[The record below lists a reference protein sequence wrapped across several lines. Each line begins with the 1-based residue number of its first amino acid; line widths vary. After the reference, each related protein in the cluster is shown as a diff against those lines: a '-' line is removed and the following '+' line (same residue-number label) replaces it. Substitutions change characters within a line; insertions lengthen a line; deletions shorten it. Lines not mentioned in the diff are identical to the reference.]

1 MNNELYEKNE
11 RDHIIYKPNNKNNKI
26 GNYQIIKTMG
36 EGTFG
41 KVKLGI
47 HIPTNEKVAIKILEK
62 SKIED
67 NDDLKC
73 INREISFLKTLNHI
87 NIISLYEIIENS
99 EYYYL
104 IMEYAENDLF
114 SYIVENNYLSEEISS
129 LFYYQLINAIEYI
142 HKKKIVHR
150 DLKPENI
157 LLTRN
162 NLILK
167 IIDFGLANSYKKNNT
182 SNKNIN
188 NINNDNNDIL
198 LKTACGSPCYAA
210 PEMVLG
216 KKYYGLNVD
225 IWSSGIILY
234 AMVCG
239 FLPFEDE
246 DNESIYRK
254 IILGKFDIPDKL
266 SNSCKDLICKILEG
280 NPKKRIKIDEIKK
293 HPFLKNCEERF
304 NRIISPYEIYYFY
317 NIDSNKNVEV
327 FNFIIDKIMNMN
339 IKNCDNRNDIIE
351 NIKNNNFN
359 YITSLYKILLKQAI
373 RNKEITNNNINNI
386 DGCCSLSS
394 CKTSA
399 TNNIKNENF
408 NKIKKDK
415 NYSPEN
421 YNINN
426 NFKYKNNINYDALD
440 KLFKIHSFNE
450 KKINHLKKKKINFIN
465 DKKIKNTFIKN
476 YEDLMNNAKKLLSNR
491 NGRNENSSSSIEI
504 NSNFNRTDGNNFKI
518 KINNILSSSNL
529 KVNTIRFSVDAPRV
543 ILNKENQTN
552 ECNITVKTQRK
563 KKPLSIIT
571 SGNTFIDSYDD
582 LIINTEN
589 NICSVN
595 KKLPKNKLDDKNNK
609 KVKNIISGLSSP
621 KLFSVKTT
629 EGNNNHSLKK
639 NKIPKGNKYNK
650 NVNNTN
656 IIKSKKNLITKGTL
670 YTKTVSV
677 INHLNLVHNNKSK
690 GKINNKKN
698 LDSQKKKNYNNM
710 MNNRFLLKTF
720 IDTSN
725 TNSKSPFN
733 LKAKTK
739 RQNIKNLTNNN
750 TPINKNYNNFNFKEK
765 PSPSNL
771 DKKYLENYK
780 NIIIKEKN
788 KENINTGNIIF
799 EKKRINETYKNI
811 SDIAKN
817 EFICFTTKFTLEE
830 VYNKIK
836 NFFERI
842 NYSINK
848 KDKTHFDILNKNKH
862 FISIQISKFEKNSI
876 VNIYKITNN
885 KNQSKNIIKN
895 LITEIGF

>member
-1 MNNELYEKNE
+1 
-11 RDHIIYKPNNKNNKI
+11 
-26 GNYQIIKTMG
+26 
-36 EGTFG
+36 
-41 KVKLGI
+41 
-47 HIPTNEKVAIKILEK
+47 
-62 SKIED
+62 
-67 NDDLKC
+67 
-73 INREISFLKTLNHI
+73 
-87 NIISLYEIIENS
+87 
-99 EYYYL
+99 
-104 IMEYAENDLF
+104 
-114 SYIVENNYLSEEISS
+114 
-129 LFYYQLINAIEYI
+129 
-142 HKKKIVHR
+142 
-150 DLKPENI
+150 
-157 LLTRN
+157 
-162 NLILK
+162 
-167 IIDFGLANSYKKNNT
+167 
-182 SNKNIN
+182 
-188 NINNDNNDIL
+188 
-198 LKTACGSPCYAA
+198 
-210 PEMVLG
+210 
-216 KKYYGLNVD
+216 
-225 IWSSGIILY
+225 
-234 AMVCG
+234 
-239 FLPFEDE
+239 
-246 DNESIYRK
+246 
-254 IILGKFDIPDKL
+254 
-266 SNSCKDLICKILEG
+266 
-280 NPKKRIKIDEIKK
+280 
-293 HPFLKNCEERF
+293 
-304 NRIISPYEIYYFY
+304 
-317 NIDSNKNVEV
+317 
-327 FNFIIDKIMNMN
+327 MN
-339 IKNCDNRNDIIE
+339 IKNCENRNDIIE

-656 IIKSKKNLITKGTL
+656 IIKSKKI
-670 YTKTVSV
+670 
-677 INHLNLVHNNKSK
+677 
-690 GKINNKKN
+690 
-698 LDSQKKKNYNNM
+698 
-710 MNNRFLLKTF
+710 
-720 IDTSN
+720 
-725 TNSKSPFN
+725 
-733 LKAKTK
+733 
-739 RQNIKNLTNNN
+739 
-750 TPINKNYNNFNFKEK
+750 
-765 PSPSNL
+765 
-771 DKKYLENYK
+771 
-780 NIIIKEKN
+780 
-788 KENINTGNIIF
+788 
-799 EKKRINETYKNI
+799 
-811 SDIAKN
+811 
-817 EFICFTTKFTLEE
+817 
-830 VYNKIK
+830 
-836 NFFERI
+836 
-842 NYSINK
+842 
-848 KDKTHFDILNKNKH
+848 
-862 FISIQISKFEKNSI
+862 
-876 VNIYKITNN
+876 
-885 KNQSKNIIKN
+885 
-895 LITEIGF
+895 

>member
-1 MNNELYEKNE
+1 MNNELYEKKE
-11 RDHIIYKPNNKNNKI
+11 KDHIIYKPNNKNNKI

-129 LFYYQLINAIEYI
+129 LLYYQLINAIEYI

-162 NLILK
+162 NSILK

-188 NINNDNNDIL
+188 NINNENENIL

-239 FLPFEDE
+239 FLPFEDD

-266 SNSCKDLICKILEG
+266 SLNCKDLICKILEG
-280 NPKKRIKIDEIKK
+280 NPKKRIKIDDIKK

-317 NIDSNKNVEV
+317 NFNSNKNFEV
-327 FNFIIDKIMNMN
+327 FNFIIDKIVDMN

-351 NIKNNNFN
+351 NIKNNSFN
-359 YITSLYKILLKQAI
+359 YITALYKILLKQAI
-373 RNKEITNNNINNI
+373 KNKEIKTSNNNINNNE
-386 DGCCSLSS
+386 GCCSLSS

-399 TNNIKNENF
+399 TNNNKNENL

-415 NYSPEN
+415 NHSPEN

-504 NSNFNRTDGNNFKI
+504 NSNFNRTDGNNFKG

-529 KVNTIRFSVDAPRV
+529 KVNKIRFSVDAPRL
-543 ILNKENQTN
+543 ILTKENQTN
-552 ECNITVKTQRK
+552 ECDLTVKTQRK
-563 KKPLSIIT
+563 KNHYQLLLLEILL
-571 SGNTFIDSYDD
+571 
-582 LIINTEN
+582 LI
-589 NICSVN
+589 
-595 KKLPKNKLDDKNNK
+595 
-609 KVKNIISGLSSP
+609 
-621 KLFSVKTT
+621 
-629 EGNNNHSLKK
+629 H
-639 NKIPKGNKYNK
+639 
-650 NVNNTN
+650 
-656 IIKSKKNLITKGTL
+656 
-670 YTKTVSV
+670 
-677 INHLNLVHNNKSK
+677 
-690 GKINNKKN
+690 
-698 LDSQKKKNYNNM
+698 M
-710 MNNRFLLKTF
+710 M
-720 IDTSN
+720 I
-725 TNSKSPFN
+725 
-733 LKAKTK
+733 
-739 RQNIKNLTNNN
+739 
-750 TPINKNYNNFNFKEK
+750 
-765 PSPSNL
+765 
-771 DKKYLENYK
+771 
-780 NIIIKEKN
+780 
-788 KENINTGNIIF
+788 
-799 EKKRINETYKNI
+799 
-811 SDIAKN
+811 
-817 EFICFTTKFTLEE
+817 
-830 VYNKIK
+830 
-836 NFFERI
+836 
-842 NYSINK
+842 
-848 KDKTHFDILNKNKH
+848 
-862 FISIQISKFEKNSI
+862 
-876 VNIYKITNN
+876 
-885 KNQSKNIIKN
+885 
-895 LITEIGF
+895 